1 MSAQEQRAFTLVS
14 AFCKKTSVVFDMNA
28 LVELFK
34 HEDTDEEGK
43 VLIANAMFASLVIL
57 RQAVQ
62 PSNSLGTNA
71 ALIPT
76 YKMYMELSHAALKL
90 DKLNIMI

>member
-1 MSAQEQRAFTLVS
+1 MSAQEQRAFTLVT

-34 HEDTDEEGK
+34 HEDTDEDSK
-43 VLIANAMFASLVIL
+43 VLIANAMFASLIIM
-57 RQAVQ
+57 RQASQ
-62 PSNSLGTNA
+62 TGNSLGTST

-76 YKMYMELSHAALKL
+76 YKMYMELS
-90 DKLNIMI
+90 